1 MRRSIIAASAALA
14 LGGSLAIAA
23 SASAAQIPWGTAGV
37 ANSTSVNG
45 LLTTAD
51 TGLIQ
56 AQNLVVLTNGILVA
70 SSDPPI
76 DAGFPTAYTSA
87 SSLTAATVAEIAT
100 DISTAANTDPLELGV
115 CVSAYLTAN
124 DLPPTNTNIGTAANY
139 CETTP
144 AALSAAATSSPG
156 RFSPV

>member
-51 TGLIQ
+51 NGLIQ
-56 AQNLVVLTNGILVA
+56 AQNLIVGANGVVA
-70 SSDPPI
+70 PPS
-76 DAGFPTAYTSA
+76 TAPRWSIRNFTHATSRQHH
-87 SSLTAATVAEIAT
+87 SLTAATVAEIGT
-100 DISTAANTDPLELGV
+100 DIAA
-115 CVSAYLTAN
+115 SAN
-124 DLPPTNTNIGTAANY
+124 AAR
-139 CETTP
+139 P
-144 AALSAAATSSPG
+144 
-156 RFSPV
+156 